1 MFQLL
6 FIVWALFCIY
16 HLAVSEPILI
26 ELYLTQ
32 NLKVNCI
39 WLREFELGELYIYIG

>member
-1 MFQLL
+1 MLQLL

-39 WLREFELGELYIYIG
+39 WLENVLLYMQSEK

>member
-39 WLREFELGELYIYIG
+39 WSENVLLYMQSEK